1 MPVSNSS
8 PLIHL
13 SRLGKLVYARQAF
26 SSIMIPPAVRAE
38 TIARGKSEGYGDALA
53 LERLEKEGWLK
64 TCELSSRSERIATE
78 LSDAVGAGEAEAI
91 ALALERKERLFMD
104 DFKGRKAAE
113 FYGIETTTTLG
124 LMLELLAVRALTK
137 IDYNKNVKN
146 YGSQGWISGDVIQEF
161 IERGREL
168 E

>member
-13 SRLGKLVYARQAF
+13 SRLGKLAYARQAF

-38 TIARGKSEGYGDALA
+38 TIARGKSEGYSDALS
-53 LERLEKEGWLK
+53 LEGLEKEGWLK
-64 TCELSSRSERIATE
+64 TCELSAHSAGIARE
-78 LSDAVGAGEAEAI
+78 LSDAVGDGEAEAI
-91 ALALERKERLFMD
+91 ALAIEKKERLFMD

-113 FYGIETTTTLG
+113 FYRIETTTTLG
-124 LMLELLAVRALTK
+124 LMLELLTLRVLSR
-137 IDYNKNVKN
+137 IDYTKNVKN
-146 YGSQGWISGDVIQEF
+146 YGSQGWISGDIIQEF
-161 IERGREL
+161 IERGSEF